1 MKILRSPRLFLS
13 YAREDAAL
21 AEKLKTKLTSAGFDV
36 FIDSERILASENFV
50 RRLTEMVRQSDG
62 VIALITP
69 FSAASEWCQAE
80 LHHAHAVGIRVVP
93 IRLGPVPLVAPL
105 ELFQRDIHY
114 VSVADEA
121 AVEELPDRLVRQLA
135 EIRARARRRFLAR
148 AAVAILGISAIVL
161 GILAAVRQIN
171 RFHLSQ
177 EREAAVA
184 RLIQA
189 ARPLSRAELD
199 SQAERLYGDP
209 DFWAEALV
217 LSRDT
222 QASDATRLSAAMVA
236 TRLESRRNAGRW
248 MVGNVDWTGERTRG
262 GRLADVTF
270 KDGQLTDLVFDDYS
284 FAGVVWGAAASDSRP
299 GLTLAKSVFRHSRFN
314 FGWFSGTNAVDV
326 DFVNCSFRGS
336 TLDVTA
342 FSLVRVR
349 SEDGKG
355 GQRVRELITD
365 EVAVVE
371 NSVVLNRNVPPAPH
385 VVDLGTPTAQ
395 VVFDKVVF
403 VATHFRG
410 WIRPEWFRDCDF
422 RYCVFP
428 AGFDLRKLEQGG
440 SRVDGCYVGDEALD

>member
-1 MKILRSPRLFLS
+1 MKVLRPPRLFLS
-13 YAREDAAL
+13 YAREDAKL
-21 AEKLKTKLTSAGFDV
+21 AERLKATLTSAGFDV
-36 FIDSERILASENFV
+36 SIDTERILASENFV
-50 RRLTEMVRQSDG
+50 RRLTEMVRQADG

-93 IRLGPVPLVAPL
+93 VRIGPVPLAAPL

-121 AVEELPDRLVRQLA
+121 GVEDLPNRLVQQLG
-135 EIRARARRRFLAR
+135 EIRARARRRVLAR
-148 AAVAILGISAIVL
+148 AAVAVLGVSAIGL
-161 GILAAVRQIN
+161 GMLVAVRQIN
-171 RFHLSQ
+171 RFHVSQ

-189 ARPLSRAELD
+189 ARPLSRSELD
-199 SQAERLYGDP
+199 TQAERLHADP
-209 DFWAEALV
+209 DFWARTLV
-217 LSRDT
+217 LSRDA

-236 TRLESRRNAGRW
+236 TRLETRRNGGRW
-248 MVGNVDWTGERTRG
+248 VIDNADWTGERTRG
-262 GRLADVTF
+262 GRLADITF
-270 KDGQLTDLVFDDYS
+270 KDGQLTDLAFEDYS
-284 FAGVVWGAAASDSRP
+284 FAGVVWGPAASDNRP

-349 SEDGKG
+349 SEEGKG
-355 GQRVRELITD
+355 GHRVPELITD

-371 NSVVLNRNVPPAPH
+371 NSVVLNRNAPPAAH
-385 VVDLGTPTAQ
+385 VLDLGTPTAQ
-395 VVFDKVVF
+395 VLFDKVVF

-440 SRVDGCYVGDEALD
+440 SRVERCYLGDEDLD